1 LRARFSR
8 YGYPV
13 IWEEVIVVETKFK
26 QVKDKTLY
34 AGLADTLGQLI
45 AKGAIK
51 SGEKLPSI
59 RTVSKAY
66 GVSKNTVIQAYLVL
80 ESRSLIHSRPQSGFY
95 VSGEAKRV
103 LPVPTISSPGQEAPP
118 KEADGLIGKV
128 FQNLNNNS
136 ITQLSLSVPDQSF
149 LPVAKL
155 NKSMVAAIRAL
166 PGGGTAYGDIQGNA
180 RLRNYIAKWSFTWGG
195 NLGMDDIVT
204 TAGAMNAISFG
215 LMALTKPGDTI
226 AVESPV
232 YYGILQLAK
241 HLGLKV
247 LELPTHPVTGIDVNG
262 LREIVHSIRLCLLV
276 SNFNNPLGSCMP
288 DEQKKQVVALLT
300 EAQVPLIEDD
310 LYGDVYF
317 GDKRPKPCK
326 AYDKAGIVLWC
337 GSFSKT
343 LAPGY
348 RVGWIAP
355 GKFIKNILR
364 QKAFHSISSTALT
377 QEATAHF
384 LENGWYEKHLSQLRK
399 KLFHNSQQFIR
410 SLGEYFPE
418 GTKVSRPQG
427 GFVLWV
433 ELGNSINTAALYE
446 KAMAHGISI
455 APGRMFTLQDQFHH
469 CMRLSYGLEWNERL
483 EEKLKTLGK
492 LVAQ

>member
-1 LRARFSR
+1 MK
-8 YGYPV
+8 
-13 IWEEVIVVETKFK
+13 E
-26 QVKDKTLY
+26 KTLY
-34 AGLADTLGQLI
+34 LGLADTLGRLI
-45 AKGAIK
+45 ANGALK
-51 SGEKLPSI
+51 VGEKLPSI
-59 RTVSKAY
+59 RTVSKEY

-80 ESRSLIHSRPQSGFY
+80 ESRSLIHSIPQSGFY
-95 VSGEAKRV
+95 VSGEASRI
-103 LPVPTISSPGQEAPP
+103 LPVPTISNPGQQAQP

-128 FQNLNNNS
+128 FQNLNNTF

-155 NKSMVAAIRAL
+155 NKSMVSAMRTL

-180 RLRNYIAKWSFTWGG
+180 RLRKYIAKWSFTWGG
-195 NLGMDDIVT
+195 NLGADDIVT
-204 TAGAMNAISFG
+204 TAGTMNAISFG
-215 LMALTKPGDTI
+215 LMALTKPGDSI

-247 LELPTHPVTGIDVNG
+247 LELPTHPATGIDIDG
-262 LREIVHSIRLCLLV
+262 LREVVHTIRVCLLV

-288 DEQKKQVVALLT
+288 DEHKKQVVELLT
-300 EAQVPLIEDD
+300 AAKVPLIEDD

-317 GDKRPKPCK
+317 GEKRPKPCK
-326 AYDKAGIVLWC
+326 AFDKEGIVLWC

-355 GKFIKNILR
+355 GKYIKTILR

-377 QEATAHF
+377 QEAIAHF
-384 LENGWYEKHLSQLRK
+384 LENGWYEKHLILLRK
-399 KLFHNSQQFIR
+399 KLYGNSLQFIR

-433 ELGNSINTAALYE
+433 ELGNKTNTAELYE
-446 KAMAHGISI
+446 KAMTHGISI

-469 CMRLSYGLEWNERL
+469 CMRLSYGLDWNEEL
-483 EEKLKTLGK
+483 ESKIKVLGK
-492 LVAQ
+492 LVGPG

>member
-1 LRARFSR
+1 MLMRD
-8 YGYPV
+8 
-13 IWEEVIVVETKFK
+13 
-26 QVKDKTLY
+26 QTLY
-34 AGLADTLGQLI
+34 LGLADALDRLIGNGTL
-45 AKGAIK
+45 KV
-51 SGEKLPSI
+51 GEKLPSI
-59 RTVSKAY
+59 RMVSKEY

-80 ESRSLIHSRPQSGFY
+80 ESRSLIHSKPQSGFF
-95 VSGEAKRV
+95 VSGEAVRI
-103 LPVPTISSPGQEAPP
+103 LPVPTVSNPGQKSQP

-128 FQNLNNNS
+128 FENLNNKA

-155 NKSMVAAIRAL
+155 NKSMMVAMRSL
-166 PGGGTAYGDIQGNA
+166 QGSGTAYGDIQGNLK
-180 RLRNYIAKWSFTWGG
+180 LRKYIAKWSFTWGG
-195 NLGMDDIVT
+195 NLGVDDIVT
-204 TAGAMNAISFG
+204 TAGTMNAISFG
-215 LMALTKPGDTI
+215 LMALTKPGDAI

-241 HLGLKV
+241 HLGLRV
-247 LELPTHPVTGIDVNG
+247 LELPTHPVTGIDLTA
-262 LREIVHSIRLCLLV
+262 LREVVGSIKLCLVV

-288 DEQKKQVVALLT
+288 DENKREIVEMLT
-300 EAQVPLIEDD
+300 AYQVPLIEDD

-317 GDKRPKPCK
+317 GEKRPKPCK
-326 AYDKAGIVLWC
+326 AFDKEGIVLWC

-355 GKFIKNILR
+355 GKYIKTILR

-377 QEATAHF
+377 QEAIAHF
-384 LENGWYEKHLSQLRK
+384 LEKGWYEKHLSLLRK
-399 KLFHNSQQFIR
+399 KLYGNSLHFIR

-433 ELGNSINTAALYE
+433 ELSNKTNTAELYE
-446 KAMAHGISI
+446 KAMAQGISI
-455 APGRMFTLQDQFHH
+455 APGRMFTLQNQFHH
-469 CMRLSYGLEWNERL
+469 CMRLSYGLEWNEEL
-483 EEKLKTLGK
+483 ENKLRILGK
-492 LVAQ
+492 MVAG